1 MQPMESVAMKLPDG
15 LRNRAV
21 AYIRVSTD
29 KAEQKSSLKNQREFF
44 EDYVAQQGKELV
56 NIYCD
61 EGKSGTKMKN
71 RTELNRMIKDAEA
84 GKFDILYVKDISRL
98 FRNVQDFINV
108 TKKLEERGVL
118 VFYID
123 LGRNVDPL
131 TQYIMAF
138 MAQSESEK
146 MSTRIKFAKEMSKAK
161 GIVPN
166 FVFGYDRI
174 DKFTLVPNP
183 EQAEIVRTIFN
194 KYTEER
200 WGQCRIA
207 QYLHEQGVKTKK
219 MKQEGWSQ
227 TVIKGILKNQIY
239 IGRVIN
245 GKETTQGALTNK
257 RDKHPESEWLVVERP
272 EFRIISNEQ
281 FQKAQ
286 AIMAE
291 NAEKFPQQTRQSSKH
306 IFSNLIKCGHC
317 GFSYRRWQRQYSP
330 NTAVK
335 AWWTC
340 SHRSAYGSGRCEAE
354 HIRIDE
360 DWLLA
365 CLRKMLGEMVENKS
379 RFFALV
385 ERRCN
390 EAVKSYLASTMAV
403 TPDEIKERVRKL
415 EKERETIKEMVR
427 QEMISMD
434 EAKQDMIPLNH
445 QLDKL
450 HFQLAEAKN
459 TAEVNKQVKE
469 SVKRFMRDFS
479 AFQVTENLTNGD
491 LKRVIEKIVVMSKE
505 EIYVYFKLGNEN
517 EPLSVPF
524 SLTDTLT
531 IDTNSH
537 VGTQGHLRAAGGLSA
552 GALRSGEGG
561 AGREQGPAPSA
572 GRRGDAEKI

>member
-1 MQPMESVAMKLPDG
+1 MKLSDG
-15 LRNRAV
+15 VKNRAV

-29 KAEQKSSLKNQREFF
+29 KEEQKSSLKNQRNFF
-44 EDYVAQQGKELV
+44 EDYVTKQGNELV
-56 NIYCD
+56 HIYCD
-61 EGKSGTKMKN
+61 EAKSGTKMKN
-71 RTELNRMIKDAEA
+71 RTGLNSMIKDAEA

-108 TKKLEERGVL
+108 TKGLEAHGVS

-123 LGRNVDPL
+123 LGMNVDPMVQL
-131 TQYIMAF
+131 IMAF
-138 MAQSESEK
+138 TAQNESEK
-146 MSTRIKFAKEMSKAK
+146 MSARIKFAKNMSKAK

-183 EQAEIVRTIFN
+183 EEAEIVRTIFD

-227 TVIKGILKNQIY
+227 VSVKHILKNHIY
-239 IGRVIN
+239 TGKVVN
-245 GKETTQGALTNK
+245 GKETTKGALTNE
-257 RDKHPESEWLVVERP
+257 RDKHPESEWIVVERP
-272 EFRIISNEQ
+272 EFRIISDEQ

-286 AIMAE
+286 AIMVE
-291 NAEKFPQQTRQSSKH
+291 NAKKFPQRSRQSSKH

-317 GFSYRRWQRQYSP
+317 GFSYRRWQRKYSP
-330 NTAVK
+330 NTEAKV
-335 AWWTC
+335 WWGC
-340 SHRSAYGSGRCEAE
+340 SHRSAYGGGRCEAE

-365 CLRKMLGEMVENKS
+365 CLRQMLGAMVNDKA

-385 ERRCN
+385 EQKCN
-390 EAVKSYLASTMAV
+390 QAIKSYLASTM
-403 TPDEIKERVRKL
+403 EIAPSELKRQIDNL
-415 EKERETIKEMVR
+415 AKERERIKEMAR
-427 QEMISMD
+427 RGMIDMD
-434 EAKQDMIPLNH
+434 EAARDMTPLNR
-445 QLDKL
+445 QMDKL
-450 HFQLAEAKN
+450 NFQLAKAKN
-459 TAEVNKQVKE
+459 TADVTKQVKE
-469 SVKRFMRDFS
+469 SVKKFIKDFS
-479 AFQVTENLTNGD
+479 AFQVTQNLTNGD
-491 LKRVIEKIVVMSKE
+491 LKKVIEKIVVISKE

-531 IDTNSH
+531 IDTNSNNR
-537 VGTQGHLRAAGGLSA
+537 T
-552 GALRSGEGG
+552 
-561 AGREQGPAPSA
+561 
-572 GRRGDAEKI
+572 

>member
-1 MQPMESVAMKLPDG
+1 MQSIAMKLPDG
-15 LRNRAV
+15 VKNRAV

-29 KAEQKSSLKNQREFF
+29 KEEQKTSLKNQREFF
-44 EDYVAQQGKELV
+44 EGYVTKQGNELV
-56 NIYCD
+56 HIYCD

-84 GKFDILYVKDISRL
+84 GKFDVLYVKDISRL

-108 TKKLEERGVL
+108 TKGLEAHGVS

-123 LGRNVDPL
+123 LGLNVDPMV
-131 TQYIMAF
+131 QIIMAF
-138 MAQSESEK
+138 MAQNESEK
-146 MSTRIKFAKEMSKAK
+146 MSTRIKFAKNISKAK

-183 EQAEIVRTIFN
+183 EEAEVVRTIFN

-227 TVIKGILKNQIY
+227 VSVKHILKNQLY

-245 GKETTQGALTNK
+245 GKETTKGALTNE
-257 RDKHPESEWLVVERP
+257 RVIHPESEWIVVERP
-272 EFRIISNEQ
+272 EFRIISDEQ
-281 FQKAQ
+281 FKKAQ
-286 AIMAE
+286 AIMVE
-291 NAEKFPQQTRQSSKH
+291 NTTRYPEQTRPSSKH
-306 IFSNLIKCGHC
+306 LFSNLIKCGHC
-317 GFSYRRWQRQYSP
+317 GFSYRRWQRNYSP
-330 NTAVK
+330 NTAPKVY
-335 AWWTC
+335 WTC
-340 SHRSAYGSGRCEAE
+340 SHRSAYGAGRCKSDY
-354 HIRIDE
+354 IRIDE

-365 CLRKMLGEMVENKS
+365 CLRQMLGAMVENKS

-385 ERRCN
+385 EQKCN
-390 EAVKSYLASTMAV
+390 EAIKSYLASTMVV
-403 TPDEIKERVRKL
+403 TPDEIKDQIRKL
-415 EKERETIKEMVR
+415 EKEREKIKGMVR
-427 QEMISMD
+427 EEMISMD
-434 EAKQDMIPLNH
+434 EAKRDMIPLNH

-450 HFQLAEAKN
+450 RFQLAEAKN
-459 TAEVNKQVKE
+459 TADVTKQVKE
-469 SVKRFMRDFS
+469 SVKQFMRDFS
-479 AFQVTENLTNGD
+479 AFQVTEDLTNGD
-491 LKRVIEKIVVMSKE
+491 LKKVIEKIVVMSKE

-531 IDTNSH
+531 IDTNSDN
-537 VGTQGHLRAAGGLSA
+537 GT
-552 GALRSGEGG
+552 
-561 AGREQGPAPSA
+561 
-572 GRRGDAEKI
+572 

>member
-1 MQPMESVAMKLPDG
+1 MQSTAMKLPDVMKH
-15 LRNRAV
+15 RAV

-29 KAEQKSSLKNQREFF
+29 KEEQKSSLKNQREFF
-44 EDYVAQQGKELV
+44 EDYVAKQGNELV

-98 FRNVQDFINV
+98 FRNIQDFINV
-108 TKKLEERGVL
+108 TTGLEAHGVS
-118 VFYID
+118 VFFVD
-123 LGRNVDPL
+123 LGMNVDPMVRI
-131 TQYIMAF
+131 IMAF
-138 MAQSESEK
+138 TAQSESEK
-146 MSTRIKFAKEMSKAK
+146 MSTRIKFAKEMGKAK

-183 EQAEIVRTIFN
+183 EEAEIVRTIFD

-227 TVIKGILKNQIY
+227 VSVKHILKNQIY
-239 IGRVIN
+239 IGKVIN

-257 RDKHPESEWLVVERP
+257 RDKHPESEWYIVERP
-272 EFRIISNEQ
+272 EFRIISDEQ

-291 NAEKFPQQTRQSSKH
+291 NSEKFPKQSRQSSAH

-317 GFSYRRWQRQYSP
+317 GFSYRRYQRQYSP
-330 NTAVK
+330 NTAPK

-365 CLRKMLGEMVENKS
+365 CLRQMLGAMVEDKK

-385 ERRCN
+385 ERKCN
-390 EAVKSYLASTMAV
+390 EAIRSYLASTMKV
-403 TPDEIKERVRKL
+403 TPDEIKNEIGRV
-415 EKERETIKEMVR
+415 EKQREKIKEMVR
-427 QEMISMD
+427 EEMISMD
-434 EAKQDMIPLNH
+434 EAKRDMIPLNH

-450 HFQLAEAKN
+450 RFQLAEAKN
-459 TAEVNKQVKE
+459 TADVTKQVKE
-469 SVKRFMRDFS
+469 SVKQFMRDFS
-479 AFQVTENLTNGD
+479 VFQVTENLTNGD
-491 LKRVIEKIVVMSKE
+491 LRKVVEKIVVMSKE
-505 EIYVYFKLGNEN
+505 EIYVHFKLGDEN

-531 IDTNSH
+531 IDTDSH
-537 VGTQGHLRAAGGLSA
+537 IVTQGPERKIAHLQPGAVSA
-552 GALRSGEGG
+552 GQVGSGGKQSP
-561 AGREQGPAPSA
+561 AAYPGRHCHP
-572 GRRGDAEKI
+572 EKV

>member
-1 MQPMESVAMKLPDG
+1 MQSTAMRLPDG
-15 LRNRAV
+15 VRNRAV

-29 KAEQKSSLKNQREFF
+29 KEEQKSSLKNQREFF
-44 EDYVAQQGKELV
+44 EDYVKRNGDTLLR
-56 NIYCD
+56 IYCD
-61 EGKSGTKMKN
+61 EAKSATKMKN
-71 RTELNRMIKDAEA
+71 RTELNAMIRAARAHE
-84 GKFDILYVKDISRL
+84 FDKLYVKDVSRL
-98 FRNVQDFINV
+98 FRNMRDFLNV
-108 TKKLEERGVL
+108 MQELAELKIMVYY
-118 VFYID
+118 VD
-123 LGRNVDPL
+123 LGGIHVDPL
-131 TQYIMAF
+131 ILQLFAML
-138 MAQSESEK
+138 AQSESEK
-146 MSTRIKFAKEMSKAK
+146 MSTRIKFAKEMGKAR

-183 EQAEIVRTIFN
+183 EQAEIVRTIFD

-257 RDKHPESEWLVVERP
+257 RDKHPESEWFVVERP
-272 EFRIISNEQ
+272 EFRIISDEQ

-330 NTAVK
+330 NTPVK
-335 AWWTC
+335 VWWTC
-340 SHRSAYGSGRCEAE
+340 SHRSAYGGGRCEAE

-365 CLRKMLGEMVENKS
+365 CLRQMLGAMVENKS

-450 HFQLAEAKN
+450 RFQLAEAKN
-459 TAEVNKQVKE
+459 TADVTKQVKE

-517 EPLSVPF
+517 KPLSVPF

-531 IDTNSH
+531 IDTDSH
-537 VGTQGHLRAAGGLSA
+537 NRTQGHLRAAGGLSA
-552 GALRSGEGG
+552 GALRAGKGG
-561 AGREQGPAPSA
+561 AGREQGPAPPA
-572 GRRGDAEKI
+572 GRRGDAEEI